1 MMKSLYTLSEANP
14 GFNPAHVLTVQISP
28 NQSACAQR
36 AACIALYDRL
46 LERVR
51 RISGVVAAAVSNS
64 IPLNG
69 ELPTLAVDVE
79 DHPKDAAHPA
89 PVFWYGAVS
98 PDYPQLMHIPLLRG
112 RAFQTDGENSARVL
126 LISEST
132 ARHFW
137 PGENPIGKHIKST
150 DEQQWRTVV
159 GVVGDI
165 RQYSLSQGLP
175 AWVPGA
181 IYMPYPQSV
190 RQDGQIPATMTLLV
204 KTRSDSA
211 RLESEIRKLAEDQ
224 NPNVPVGRV
233 QPLEQVISSSI
244 SDLRSTI
251 RVFVSFAGT
260 AMLLAAIGIYGLMSY
275 WVTQRIYEIGVRM
288 AIGATRQ
295 QIVSTV
301 MAQGLRISLSGIVAG
316 VMAALL
322 LTRFLR
328 SLLYG
333 IGITDP
339 VTFATVVALVLI
351 ITIAATAFPAWR
363 AARIDP
369 AKSLRV
375 D

>member
-1 MMKSLYTLSEANP
+1 
-14 GFNPAHVLTVQISP
+14 
-28 NQSACAQR
+28 
-36 AACIALYDRL
+36 
-46 LERVR
+46 
-51 RISGVVAAAVSNS
+51 
-64 IPLNG
+64 
-69 ELPTLAVDVE
+69 
-79 DHPKDAAHPA
+79 
-89 PVFWYGAVS
+89 
-98 PDYPQLMHIPLLRG
+98 
-112 RAFQTDGENSARVL
+112 VL

-159 GVVGDI
+159 GVVGDV

-190 RQDGQIPATMTLLV
+190 RQDGQIPAAMTLLV

-233 QPLEQVISSSI
+233 QSLEQVISSSI

>member
-1 MMKSLYTLSEANP
+1 
-14 GFNPAHVLTVQISP
+14 
-28 NQSACAQR
+28 
-36 AACIALYDRL
+36 
-46 LERVR
+46 
-51 RISGVVAAAVSNS
+51 
-64 IPLNG
+64 
-69 ELPTLAVDVE
+69 
-79 DHPKDAAHPA
+79 
-89 PVFWYGAVS
+89 
-98 PDYPQLMHIPLLRG
+98 
-112 RAFQTDGENSARVL
+112 
-126 LISEST
+126 
-132 ARHFW
+132 
-137 PGENPIGKHIKST
+137 
-150 DEQQWRTVV
+150 
-159 GVVGDI
+159 
-165 RQYSLSQGLP
+165 
-175 AWVPGA
+175 
-181 IYMPYPQSV
+181 
-190 RQDGQIPATMTLLV
+190 
-204 KTRSDSA
+204 
-211 RLESEIRKLAEDQ
+211 
-224 NPNVPVGRV
+224 
-233 QPLEQVISSSI
+233 
-244 SDLRSTI
+244 
-251 RVFVSFAGT
+251 
-260 AMLLAAIGIYGLMSY
+260 MLLAAIGIYGLMSY